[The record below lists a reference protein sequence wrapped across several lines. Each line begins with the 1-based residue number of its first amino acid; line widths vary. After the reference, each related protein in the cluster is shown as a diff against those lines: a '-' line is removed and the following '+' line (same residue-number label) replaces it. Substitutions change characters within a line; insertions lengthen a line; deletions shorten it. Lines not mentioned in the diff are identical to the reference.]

1 MNLNR
6 MFHVVRL
13 LWLPA
18 LLVFLAACTLPLQ
31 ASRCG
36 GESPLPMPE
45 GLPDGCTQALLVAG
59 EGSWLFREDRVC
71 AVHRQGDRWV
81 RAFGPFPAA
90 IGRNG
95 FAPPGEKREGDG
107 RTPSGTYRLAYAFG
121 YAGSVSTKMPYRQAL
136 EDDLWVDDPDAPDY
150 NRWVRRR
157 ETSAASCERM
167 KRDDDLYRY
176 GVVIDYNT
184 DPVVRGRGSAIFL
197 HVWRGARSNT
207 AGCVAVSEANILKI
221 LAWLDPAAS
230 PVIVINPG
238 GR

>member
-1 MNLNR
+1 
-6 MFHVVRL
+6 
-13 LWLPA
+13 
-18 LLVFLAACTLPLQ
+18 
-31 ASRCG
+31 
-36 GESPLPMPE
+36 MPE
-45 GLPDGCTQALLVAG
+45 GLPGGCTQALLVTGKGA
-59 EGSWLFREDRVC
+59 WFFREDQVC
-71 AVHRQGDRWV
+71 AVQRQGDRWL

-121 YAGSVSTKMPYRQAL
+121 YAGSVPTKMPYRQAL

-157 ETSAASCERM
+157 ETSAASYERM

-176 GVVIDYNT
+176 GVVIDYNA

-197 HVWRGARSNT
+197 HVWRGARSAT